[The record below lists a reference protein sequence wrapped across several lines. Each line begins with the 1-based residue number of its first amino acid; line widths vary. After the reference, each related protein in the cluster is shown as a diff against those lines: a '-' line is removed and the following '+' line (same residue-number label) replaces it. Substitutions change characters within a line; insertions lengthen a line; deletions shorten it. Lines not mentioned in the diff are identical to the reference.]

1 MTVVVCPNLAVD
13 RVVRVDELVP
23 GAMMRGKSMQ
33 HQAGGKGANVARA
46 LGQLGGGAL
55 LVGYA
60 AGQTGHLIGELAA
73 AEGLEVLLVATAG
86 EARVSTVFLEIGG
99 RVTDVFEYG
108 PRLAAGDE
116 AALIETV
123 ADRRAREGEWAVVD
137 GSAPP
142 GSADDF
148 FAKLV
153 HTLHAAGYRVM
164 LDATG
169 AQLNPALAAHPEVVK
184 VNAREAGA
192 TRGATVDEAGATRAA
207 TVDEAS
213 ANAACARLVEAGAQ
227 IAVVT
232 LGASG
237 AVALAHGRSYRVET
251 DAVESVNPTG
261 SGDCFAAG
269 LLLCLERDDAFS
281 AALAVAAGAATANAA
296 SPLTAHFD
304 PALAAK
310 LTAKAVVTSA
320 PAGGA

>member
-1 MTVVVCPNLAVD
+1 MTVVVCPNLAID

-23 GAMMRGKSMQ
+23 GATMRGMSMQ

-46 LGQLGGGAL
+46 LAQLGGDAL

-60 AGQTGHLIGELAA
+60 AGETGLLIAELAA
-73 AEGLEVLLVATAG
+73 AESLEVLLVATAG

-108 PRLAAGDE
+108 PRIAAADE
-116 AALIETV
+116 AALLATV
-123 ADRRAREGEWAVVD
+123 ADLRAREGEWAVVD

-142 GSADDF
+142 GSTDDF

-153 HTLHAAGYRVM
+153 NTLHDAGYHVL

-169 AQLNPALAAHPEVVK
+169 AQLAPALAASPEVVK

-192 TRGATVDEAGATRAA
+192 GADERGVDERA
-207 TVDEAS
+207 VD
-213 ANAACARLVEAGAQ
+213 AACARLIEAGAQ

-232 LGASG
+232 LGAAG
-237 AVALAHGRSYRVET
+237 AAACAHGRAFRVATNAVET
-251 DAVESVNPTG
+251 VNPTG

-269 LLLCLERDDAFS
+269 LVLCLEREDTFE
-281 AALAVAAGAATANAA
+281 AALAVASGAATANAA

-304 PALAAK
+304 TALAAK
-310 LTAKAVVTSA
+310 LTAEAVVTSK
-320 PAGGA
+320 PVAGS

>member
-1 MTVVVCPNLAVD
+1 MTVVVCPNLAID

-60 AGQTGHLIGELAA
+60 AGQTGRLIGELAA

-123 ADRRAREGEWAVVD
+123 ADQRAREGEWAVVD

-142 GSADDF
+142 GSTDDF
-148 FAKLV
+148 FATLV

-192 TRGATVDEAGATRAA
+192 TRGATVDEA
-207 TVDEAS
+207 S

-237 AVALAHGRSYRVET
+237 AVALAHGRFYHVAT

-269 LLLCLERDDAFS
+269 LLLCLEHEDAFS

-310 LTAKAVVTSA
+310 LTAEAVVTTE